1 MAVEL
6 IKITGANKAIMKTF
20 LKILF
25 SCIFVWMIAM
35 TIHVQGYKSIMLS
48 PGEFSW
54 QTSPWA
60 CATLFDAYF
69 GFVTFF
75 VWVCFKERTLWARL
89 VWFIL
94 IMSLGNIAM
103 SGYVLLQ
110 LFKLRAD
117 EPASAILTRR

>member
-1 MAVEL
+1 
-6 IKITGANKAIMKTF
+6 MKTF

-25 SCIFVWMIAM
+25 GGIFVWMIAM
-35 TIHVQGYKSIMLS
+35 TTHVQAQKSLLLS
-48 PGEFSW
+48 PSEFNW
-54 QTSPWA
+54 QTTPWA

-75 VWVCFKERTLWARL
+75 VWVCFKERSLWARL
-89 VWFIL
+89 LWFVL

-110 LFKLRAD
+110 LFQLRKD
-117 EPASAILTRR
+117 EPASAILGRR

>member
-1 MAVEL
+1 
-6 IKITGANKAIMKTF
+6 MKTF

-25 SCIFVWMIAM
+25 GCIFLWMITM
-35 TIHVQGYKSIMLS
+35 TAHVQAHKSLLLS
-48 PGEFSW
+48 PNEFSW

-75 VWVCFKERTLWARL
+75 VWVCFKERALPIKLLWL
-89 VWFIL
+89 VLIL
-94 IMSLGNIAM
+94 SLGNIAM

-110 LFKLRAD
+110 LFQLRDD
-117 EPASAILTRR
+117 EPASAILTRRR

>member
-1 MAVEL
+1 
-6 IKITGANKAIMKTF
+6 MKTF

-25 SCIFVWMIAM
+25 TAIFIWMIAM
-35 TIHVQGYKSIMLS
+35 TAHVQAHKSLLLS

-54 QTSPWA
+54 SGSPWA

-69 GFVTFF
+69 GFLTFF
-75 VWVCFKERTLWARL
+75 VWVCFRERALWARAL
-89 VWFIL
+89 WFVL

-110 LFKLRAD
+110 LFRLRED
-117 EPASAILTRR
+117 QPASAILAGR